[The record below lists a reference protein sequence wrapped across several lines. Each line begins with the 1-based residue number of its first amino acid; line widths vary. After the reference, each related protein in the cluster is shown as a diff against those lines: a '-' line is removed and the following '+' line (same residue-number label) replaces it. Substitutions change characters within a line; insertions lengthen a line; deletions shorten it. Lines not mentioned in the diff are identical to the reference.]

1 MNSKGQVET
10 SRNSYRTSRAAQVE
24 LIETSAISFS
34 RAVVKIATPIKKNL
48 RKYAGGSEVK

>member
-34 RAVVKIATPIKKNL
+34 RAVVKIATPIKKKN
-48 RKYAGGSEVK
+48 

>member
-34 RAVVKIATPIKKNL
+34 RAVVKIPTPIKKKL